1 MPGKVVQLAPLLG
14 LIDIPFINFL
24 SEIGGFDEM
33 FLPYML
39 ADEKSLA
46 HRGILRRR
54 LAGVNNRKT
63 IVPQLLSNSA
73 VGFVHFANELYELGC
88 RKVNWNM
95 GCPQPFVVEQN
106 RGAAMLRNLESTKA
120 LLETVLPKLKP
131 ELSVKIRLGY
141 SSADEFPA
149 IIEMFNSF
157 EISEL
162 IVHARTAVQQY
173 SGEAGRSAFIGGAQ
187 KSRNLVVY
195 NGDIVSASD
204 TNGFQL
210 SNLKGF
216 MIGRGAIANPFIGRQ
231 IKGEECGD
239 MAARFQKFCIDIQN
253 WYFEHGTQGSVNRL
267 KELWK
272 YFSKLFKL
280 ENEVF
285 ALLREVADK
294 RVFAETV
301 NRIFSEYETV
311 F

>member
-14 LIDIPFINFL
+14 LIDIPFINYL

-54 LAGVNNRKT
+54 LAGVNNREM

-120 LLETVLPKLKP
+120 LLEAVLPKLKP

-173 SGEAGRSAFIGGAQ
+173 SGVADRNAFVIGAQ
-187 KSRNLVVY
+187 KSKNLVVY

-210 SNLKGF
+210 PDLKGF
-216 MIGRGAIANPFIGRQ
+216 MIGRGAIANPFVGRQ
-231 IKGEECGD
+231 IKGEECGN

-272 YFSKLFKL
+272 YFSKSFKL
-280 ENEVF
+280 EDEVF